1 MFRSVLRPLRPGT
14 RRGFFNFLKKREIT
28 DNKDV
33 TAEAQET
40 QVETRGAGDLQ
51 IREEETKVL
60 WDLYQPR
67 EEEGLDVFKGSL
79 SNQIQEFKTVVEDK
93 ALKEMTEQID
103 KTNRQL

>member
-1 MFRSVLRPLRPGT
+1 M
-14 RRGFFNFLKKREIT
+14 
-28 DNKDV
+28 
-33 TAEAQET
+33 
-40 QVETRGAGDLQ
+40 Q

-93 ALKEMTEQID
+93 ALTEMTEQID
-103 KTNRQL
+103 RTNRQL